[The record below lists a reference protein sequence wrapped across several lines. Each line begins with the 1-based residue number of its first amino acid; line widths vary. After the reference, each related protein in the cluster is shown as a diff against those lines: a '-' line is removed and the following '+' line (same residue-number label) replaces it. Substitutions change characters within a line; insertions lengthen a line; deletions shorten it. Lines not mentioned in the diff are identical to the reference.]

1 MSKYHFEV
9 MSFLE
14 VESEDGKSKRTSR
27 FSLDMSEN
35 LNERAYKDKN
45 NNPTVDGCV
54 AIRETLVS
62 AIAGNIHYAH
72 QKGLI
77 DSAVHLRDVIH
88 SLEQLFIVNGTLG
101 ESERTEDGK
110 FIDRDHEC

>member
-14 VESEDGKSKRTSR
+14 VDGIEGSQKRTAR

-35 LNERAYKDKN
+35 LNERAYKDEN
-45 NNPTVDGCV
+45 NNPTVDGCI

-72 QKGLI
+72 QRGLI
-77 DSAVHLRDVIH
+77 DSAAHLRDVIH
-88 SLEQLFIVNGTLG
+88 SLEQLFITNGRLG
-101 ESERTEDGK
+101 ESERTETGQ
-110 FIDRDHEC
+110 FIDKEDEC